1 MLPLKFDGWNLFIW
15 RHLEISSDLLLR
27 SVLLSAFIISSF
39 SFRQRLHRLDS
50 LLYGCAF
57 LIIDKMME
65 NGLFFLFN
73 CQTCFESSGVLMLF
87 VVERLVVTVISLLE
101 SCFQLGLYN
110 LLFGCFRLP

>member
-1 MLPLKFDGWNLFIW
+1 MLPLKFDRWNLFIW

-57 LIIDKMME
+57 LIIDQLME

-73 CQTCFESSGVLMLF
+73 CQICFDSS
-87 VVERLVVTVISLLE
+87 VVF
-101 SCFQLGLYN
+101 SCFSWLKDWSLIVEESIRFNQSSEAVQ
-110 LLFGCFRLP
+110 